1 MEAAIW
7 IGLALVVF
15 FAPTWL
21 SRPGHRLSVFVINA
35 TRGFTFRGYSAA
47 VYLAARSWERR

>member
-1 MEAAIW
+1 MQAAIW
-7 IGLALVVF
+7 IGMALIVF

-47 VYLAARSWERR
+47 VYLAARSWER